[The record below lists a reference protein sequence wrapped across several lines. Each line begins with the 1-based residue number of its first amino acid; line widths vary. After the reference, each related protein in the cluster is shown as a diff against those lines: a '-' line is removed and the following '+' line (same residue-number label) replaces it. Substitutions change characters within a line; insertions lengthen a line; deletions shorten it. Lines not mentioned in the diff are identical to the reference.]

1 MISMG
6 LMIIGKKNGG
16 LIYFYAEKNKLI
28 NVRGIKELYIIEVD
42 CREHYEEVSSKLCDK
57 GLLDID
63 DDMIRGRV
71 LPYVEMFR
79 KIFYTKQRN

>member
-1 MISMG
+1 MG
-6 LMIIGKKNGG
+6 FMIIGKLNGG
-16 LIYFYAEKNKLI
+16 LTYRYVEKNKLI
-28 NVRGIKELYIIEVD
+28 NARGIKEFYIIEVD

-63 DDMIRGRV
+63 DDMIRMRV

-79 KIFYTKQRN
+79 KK